1 MLREASSM
9 RYTNQITQR
18 KHRMNKQ
25 KYRHAFTLVELS
37 IVLVILGLL
46 VGGILGGQALIHAS
60 ELRAVTT
67 EYQTY
72 KTAIGSFKEKYAS
85 LPGDMYS
92 AVSVWGVQAGAATD
106 GSDVTCRTL
115 TSTTPS
121 TDTRTCNGNGN
132 GVIDFNNTEMHESL
146 RGWQHLANAGM
157 IEGSFT
163 GVRTASNS
171 DAAGENIPAS
181 KFQPGGW
188 KLRGMSS
195 AATGDTFAANYGT
208 TVQYG
213 GRLLLKTDI
222 PLITPG
228 DMYNIDTKMDDG
240 LPQSGTIL
248 GYKYAALADCATST
262 DDAYALDITTTTC
275 VPIFI
280 TGY

>member
-1 MLREASSM
+1 M
-9 RYTNQITQR
+9 NTQ
-18 KHRMNKQ
+18 KN
-25 KYRHAFTLVELS
+25 RHAFTLVELS

-72 KTAIGSFKEKYAS
+72 KNAIGSFKEKYAS

-92 AVSVWGVQAGAATD
+92 AVSVWGVQAGATTD
-106 GSDVTCRTL
+106 GPTVACRSL

-121 TDTRTCNGNGN
+121 TDTRTCNGDGN
-132 GVIDFNNTEMHESL
+132 GVINFDNTMRHESL

-157 IEGSFT
+157 IEGSYT
-163 GVRTASNS
+163 GVPTASNR

-188 KLRGMSS
+188 KLRGMAS
-195 AATGDTFAANYGT
+195 AATADTFEANYGT
-208 TVQYG
+208 TLEYG
-213 GRLLLKTDI
+213 GPLLIKTDT
-222 PLITPG
+222 PLMTPE
-228 DMYNIDTKMDDG
+228 DTYNIDTKMDDG

-262 DDAYALDITTTTC
+262 DDAYALDITATTC